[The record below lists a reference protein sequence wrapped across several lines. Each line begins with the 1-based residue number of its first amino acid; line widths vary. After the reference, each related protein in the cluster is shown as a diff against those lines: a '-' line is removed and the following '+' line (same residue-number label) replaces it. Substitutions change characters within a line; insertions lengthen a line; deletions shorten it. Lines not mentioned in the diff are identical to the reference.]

1 VSDQQHSGEAG
12 SAAARTDLPF
22 LGHTRAV
29 TIVCGCAGTTGSNL
43 PRSLAQLGVNG
54 ISFQKCVFGEVEKA
68 GYDIAI
74 DDIPDSSD
82 TTLIAVVAVIQN
94 AKRRA

>member
-1 VSDQQHSGEAG
+1 
-12 SAAARTDLPF
+12 
-22 LGHTRAV
+22 
-29 TIVCGCAGTTGSNL
+29 
-43 PRSLAQLGVNG
+43 
-54 ISFQKCVFGEVEKA
+54 VFGEVEKA